1 MGKNFDSWEK
11 EINQTSYE
19 HTRDEFKRSL
29 DDSGVSDIA
38 NEVGDAA
45 FKAAWGLTKFAFKWG
60 TPIGWICTYA
70 KHKEEQER
78 IEREIRARQEEERRK
93 REEEER
99 RRREAEALRL
109 RLAYE
114 EELRSKK
121 LKRSIRN
128 ALIFIF
134 VFALIVGLAIFA
146 ADYFGLL
153 AYFFGN

>member
-1 MGKNFDSWEK
+1 MSKNFDSWEK
-11 EINQTSYE
+11 EINQISYDY
-19 HTRDEFKRSL
+19 TKDELKRTL
-29 DDSGVSDIA
+29 DDSGASDIA

-45 FKAAWGLTKFAFKWG
+45 LNAAWGITKFAFKWG
-60 TPIGWICTYA
+60 TPIGWLCTYA

-114 EELRSKK
+114 EEQRRKK

-128 ALIFIF
+128 ALIFII
-134 VFALIVGLAIFA
+134 VFASIIGLAVFA
-146 ADYFGLL
+146 ADYFGLFS
-153 AYFFGN
+153 YFFTN